1 MYEFTSINNGKNVL
15 GVSRKTIETIINYPN
30 NYTYCSGISME
41 CRFYEDGKPL
51 KESSPYVNPYLRPDI
66 KGLDFYSLPPRKIL
80 ALDRSF
86 YVIAEFI
93 NSKEA
98 ALNCGLVH
106 YYNVSRHINKM
117 FINVIYNGKAMEL
130 LFAQNPLS
138 KGGRKKVV
146 LVNLDTNTPLLF
158 KSIYDLTR
166 YFGLDPKIQGGGSYL
181 NKCILN
187 QMVYRNSYRIYY
199 LEEYKGPTP
208 VPFKKI

>member
-15 GVSRKTIETIINYPN
+15 GISRKTIETIINYPN

-86 YVIAEFI
+86 
-93 NSKEA
+93 
-98 ALNCGLVH
+98 
-106 YYNVSRHINKM
+106 
-117 FINVIYNGKAMEL
+117 NVIYNGKAMEL